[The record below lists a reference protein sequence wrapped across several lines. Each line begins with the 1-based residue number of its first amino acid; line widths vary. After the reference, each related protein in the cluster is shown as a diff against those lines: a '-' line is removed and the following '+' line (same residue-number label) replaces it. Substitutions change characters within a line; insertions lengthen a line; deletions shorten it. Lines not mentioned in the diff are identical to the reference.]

1 MAHWQ
6 SPTPDYTTTIS
17 KGGWL
22 REVLKSHP
30 DCQSFRILC
39 HHWEMYKTIFP
50 TGHPQTDNQPNEI
63 DPVGE
68 MTDEERAQK
77 LRLGLQEM
85 NSTINFINSH
95 RFLDIGC
102 CPGGYS
108 TLVMNICPNSTGM
121 GISLSVPEG
130 GHGLAIPGNL
140 LPRFDLRLEDLT
152 MFDLA
157 PDWPEKPTLQPVPF
171 TRNTFDLVIC
181 DAHYRQ
187 PQPVNDPRPWS
198 CTRLLISQLL
208 LALYGVHPGGR
219 ILLTL
224 WRVESPL
231 TAQILLA
238 LDRISTSTHT
248 LKSPLHEIRPA
259 FYLLALGVQTNVSGY
274 TTIVHA
280 LKKLWCIM
288 TFGGESGQGR
298 DVTWTE
304 KEMITPWDEVMSPAG
319 LALIARL
326 GTPVWDVQRN
336 SLLRFLQSQ
345 GVGVDM
351 D

>member
-6 SPTPDYTTTIS
+6 SPSPDDSTTMS

-22 REVLKSHP
+22 REALKSHP
-30 DCQSFRILC
+30 DCQSFRRLC
-39 HHWEMYKTIFP
+39 DHWEMYQTAFP
-50 TGHPQTDNQPNEI
+50 TGPQTDNQPNGTDFVNE
-63 DPVGE
+63 V
-68 MTDEERAQK
+68 TDEERAQH
-77 LRLGLQEM
+77 LRLALQEM
-85 NSTINFINSH
+85 NTNLNFINSH

-108 TLVMNICPNSTGM
+108 TLVMNICPNATGM

-130 GHGLAIPGNL
+130 GHGLAIPENL
-140 LPRFDLRLEDLT
+140 LARFDLRLEDLT
-152 MFDLA
+152 MFDFA
-157 PDWPEKPTLQPVPF
+157 PDWSDKPSLEPIPF

-187 PQPVNDPRPWS
+187 RQPTNDPRPWS
-198 CTRLLISQLL
+198 CTRLLVSQLL
-208 LALYGVHPGGR
+208 LALNGVHPGGR
-219 ILLTL
+219 IFLTL

-231 TAQILLA
+231 VAQILLA

-259 FYLLALGVQTNVSGY
+259 FYLLALGIQTNASSY
-274 TTIVHA
+274 TTLVHA
-280 LKKLWCIM
+280 LKKLWFIM
-288 TFGGESGQGR
+288 TFSGESGQGR
-298 DVTWTE
+298 DITWTE
-304 KEMITPWDEVMSPAG
+304 KEMVTPWEDVMSQAG

-326 GTPVWDVQRN
+326 GTHVWDVQSN
-336 SLLRFLQSQ
+336 ALLRFLQSQ
-345 GVGVDM
+345 RIQVDV